1 MINFLYIN
9 NNINNLKIN
18 HEKLI
23 SLIDLLNLHF
33 LAEVVSVYR
42 ALSSKCL
49 HDHDTLEEI
58 IITLTDQG

>member
-23 SLIDLLNLHF
+23 SLIDFLNLHF

-42 ALSSKCL
+42 ALSSKCF
-49 HDHDTLEEI
+49 HDTLEEI
-58 IITLTDQG
+58 RITLTDQG